1 MSGINLIAQP
11 RVTAYTDLGQTS
23 VSDGLFIKTAGLGQY
38 KYGKNLIETGF
49 QIDLKSNN
57 KNTFSGYN
65 IKASREFKIKD
76 FPFEVQGFY
85 ILTPF
90 LDIFRETNWGVMLN
104 IKRDNFVMRIGTNFR
119 TFAFTQKAIE
129 YYELPESSKI
139 HENWNLMYS
148 FSYCLKPLENYWNIG
163 LSITNIDHFIINQET
178 NPIFNLRA
186 SYKVS
191 SPINLFV
198 ESWYKSAGSFNLS
211 VNYFGFFFRT
221 GIIWDIN

>member
-1 MSGINLIAQP
+1 MSGIILIAQP
-11 RVTAYTDLGQTS
+11 QVTAYTDLGQTS
-23 VSDGLFIKTAGLGQY
+23 VSDGLFIKTAGLGRY
-38 KYGKNLIETGF
+38 KFGKNRVEAGF
-49 QIDLKSNN
+49 QFDLKSNN
-57 KNTFSGYN
+57 ENTISGYS
-65 IKASREFKIKD
+65 ISASRELLIKN

-90 LDIFRETNWGVMLN
+90 SDIFRETNWGVMLN
-104 IKRDNFVMRIGTNFR
+104 IKRDHFVLRIGTNFR

-129 YYELPESSKI
+129 YYELQESSKI

-148 FSYCLKPLENYWNIG
+148 FAYYIKPLENYWNIG

-178 NPIFNLRA
+178 NPVFNIRA
-186 SYKVS
+186 LYEVS

-198 ESWYKSAGSFNLS
+198 ESWYKSAGAFNLS